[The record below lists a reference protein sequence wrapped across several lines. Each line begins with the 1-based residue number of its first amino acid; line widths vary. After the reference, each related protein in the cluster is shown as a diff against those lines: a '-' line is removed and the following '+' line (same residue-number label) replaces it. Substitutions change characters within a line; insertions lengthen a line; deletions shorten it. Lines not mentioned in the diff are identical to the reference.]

1 MKKLLSSSIVIVSSK
16 GANTHEEQY
25 KILIAAY
32 SQTEKE
38 IWGENYVRISEEEYK
53 ELIEREYV
61 FTAHLNGEVV
71 GTILL
76 SKQNETTFSFGLL
89 AVDFSKKGLGIG
101 RKLVSHAEQAAL
113 KLGAKEMTLEI
124 LKPKNQ
130 HAPFKQ
136 QLAEWYERQG
146 YEYMY
151 SADFLELK
159 PTKIEKAKQLITPA
173 VFDCYRKELSYDSL
187 A

>member
-1 MKKLLSSSIVIVSSK
+1 MLSVERTNVSISSQSNFQRQYDLLI
-16 GANTHEEQY
+16 H
-25 KILIAAY
+25 AY
-32 SQTEKE
+32 AQTEKE

-101 RKLVSHAEQAAL
+101 RKLVSHAEQTAL

-130 HAPFKQ
+130 HVPFKQ

-146 YEYMY
+146 YEYAY

-159 PTKIEKAKQLITPA
+159 PTKIEKAKQLIAPA
-173 VFDCYRKELSYDSL
+173 VFDCYRKELSHD
-187 A
+187 